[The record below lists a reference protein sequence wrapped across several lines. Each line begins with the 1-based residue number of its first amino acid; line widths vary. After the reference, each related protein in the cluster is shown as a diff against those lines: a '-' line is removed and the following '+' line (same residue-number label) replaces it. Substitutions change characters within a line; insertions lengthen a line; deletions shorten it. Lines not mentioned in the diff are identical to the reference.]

1 MKITVMETL
10 LKKCLITGDIAN
22 TGLGFSCYKKASELS
37 VNGELEYKSST
48 KAILILSGKVKE
60 VESFI
65 RWLKKSPGISLIDTS
80 DIDQSKKTV
89 HRFYNQEYTINQL
102 S

>member
-10 LKKCLITGDIAN
+10 TKKCLITGDIAN

-37 VNGELEYKSST
+37 VNGELEYRSST
-48 KAILILSGKVKE
+48 KASLILFGKVKE

-65 RWLKKSPGISLIDTS
+65 SWLKKSPGISLLDTS
-80 DIDQSKKTV
+80 DFDQSK
-89 HRFYNQEYTINQL
+89 NQFTEFIIKNTL
-102 S
+102 